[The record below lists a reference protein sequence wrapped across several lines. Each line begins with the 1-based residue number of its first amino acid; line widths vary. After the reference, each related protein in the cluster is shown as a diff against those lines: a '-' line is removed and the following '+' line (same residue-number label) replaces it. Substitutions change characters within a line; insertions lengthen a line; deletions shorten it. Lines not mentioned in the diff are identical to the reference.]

1 MILGMKRFV
10 VFWVLLL
17 VGMSGVLLW
26 AQQSQQV
33 GVLAL
38 GAEAG
43 ETDLV
48 VEWSSPGTVGTAIMI
63 ESRDGSTM
71 ATNMVREIFGKHLI
85 LKEKLGDHFPAGS
98 RLYQ

>member
-1 MILGMKRFV
+1 MLLDMKRFV
-10 VFWVLLL
+10 VVWVLLL
-17 VGMSGVLLW
+17 VGLSGVLLW

-38 GAEAG
+38 GAETR

-48 VEWSSPGTVGTAIMI
+48 VEWSSLGTVGTAIMI

-71 ATNMVREIFGKHLI
+71 ATNMVREIFGNHLI